1 VSGCPPRFTWRLIGA
16 AVLAPRAL
24 GAQVTVF
31 DPDLDPDGSHA
42 RRLTD
47 ILVTDLAPLSRDRR

>member
-1 VSGCPPRFTWRLIGA
+1 MMNRA
-16 AVLAPRAL
+16 ALPNEAPGPSAAPRAA

-42 RRLTD
+42 CLLTD
-47 ILVTDLAPLSRDRR
+47 ILVTGLGSLSRDRQ